1 MTLTEL
7 FTNIA
12 NAIRVKK
19 NVTYTIIASDFPSEI
34 ATITTGGD
42 ESNFITTDCYD
53 LLLNGNY
60 GYFPAQVCDQLL
72 NGTYQIEEG
81 E

>member
-12 NAIRVKK
+12 NAIRTKK
-19 NVTYTIIASDFPSEI
+19 NVTYTIIASDFPNEI
-34 ATITTGGD
+34 ATITTGD
-42 ESNFITTDCYD
+42 ESNFITTNYYD

-60 GYFPAQVCDQLL
+60 GYFPTQVCEQLL

>member
-7 FTNIA
+7 FTEIA
-12 NAIRVKK
+12 DAIREKK
-19 NVTYTIIASDFPSEI
+19 NVTYTIVASDFANEI
-34 ATITTGGD
+34 SSISASD
-42 ESNFITTDCYD
+42 ESEFIMTNCYD

-60 GYFPAQVCDQLL
+60 GYFPAQFCEQLL
-72 NGTYQIEEG
+72 NGTYQIEEEG